1 MTYKTKAERERTL
14 YATFVEAIGHV
25 CAIDQCDKEAAMAQ
39 LLSAIIDAEIEVK
52 WADGRE
58 ITYEVG
64 RPKLLRAVDRA
75 GFWRKEH
82 IVLENGGM
90 VLNDFISTPLE
101 VRREAL
107 KAGIIGYQSFLVKRS
122 DIERIWPVAARRSLE
137 PQTPGLGTQPELP
150 VKRPASKADIRHA
163 AIELYQESGTPPNQ
177 AKAEQLLMTKFPGT
191 SRTVIRPILQA
202 DEFRALRRKPGNQ
215 RKR

>member
-1 MTYKTKAERERTL
+1 MTYKIKAERERAL

-25 CAIDQCDKEAAMAQ
+25 CAIGQCDKEAAMAQ

-52 WADGRE
+52 WADGSE
-58 ITYEVG
+58 ITYEVDK
-64 RPKLLRAVDRA
+64 PKHLRADPA
-75 GFWRKEH
+75 HFWRKEH

-90 VLNDFISTPLE
+90 VLNDFIDTPLE

-122 DIERIWPVAARRSLE
+122 DLERIWPVAARRSLE

-150 VKRPASKADIRHA
+150 VRRPASKADIRRA

-177 AKAEQLLMTKFPGT
+177 TKAEQLLMAKFPGT
-191 SRTVIRPILQA
+191 SRTFIRPILQA
-202 DEFRALRRKPGNQ
+202 DQFRALRRKPGNQ